1 MTLAISAFLFAIFA
15 ANVVL
20 GAITG
25 SPILGDVPEMLV
37 LFAASIAFV
46 AVILQREALAENE
59 KDNSQ

>member
-1 MTLAISAFLFAIFA
+1 MILAISACLFAIFA

-20 GAITG
+20 GAVTG

-46 AVILQREALAENE
+46 AVILQREALAQNNN
-59 KDNSQ
+59 DNSH